1 MTDVDVISTTDSEV
15 MAEVGHRLRALR
27 KATGLNQTEA
37 AERAALDRS
46 TVSRAEN
53 GDNPTL
59 LTLIRLL
66 RVFGRLDALETFIP
80 VPEVSPMALVRQG
93 RVGRVDRRVTGIP
106 PSDGGRG

>member
-1 MTDVDVISTTDSEV
+1 MMDLNITARTDSAVMVDV
-15 MAEVGHRLRALR
+15 GRRLRALR
-27 KATGLNQTEA
+27 KAAGLNQSET

-66 RVFGRLDALETFIP
+66 RVYGRLDALETFIP
-80 VPEVSPMALVRQG
+80 AAEVSPMALVRKG
-93 RVGRVDRRVTGIP
+93 RVGRAERPGRRTPPEDRDIG
-106 PSDGGRG
+106 

>member
-1 MTDVDVISTTDSEV
+1 MMDLSITTRTDSEV
-15 MAEVGHRLRALR
+15 MVEIGHRLRALR
-27 KATGLNQTEA
+27 KATGLSQTEA
-37 AERAALDRS
+37 AGRAALDRS

-59 LTLIRLL
+59 RTLIRLL

-93 RVGRVDRRVTGIP
+93 RAGRAPRPSTETPAADRDHG
-106 PSDGGRG
+106 